1 MTKGCSSSAEIE
13 SLKEWA
19 ESQLD
24 SLEYHCEGNFNWS
37 PLNGDAGFRRYFR
50 TQTTPPFMVA
60 LSPPET
66 EDNPA
71 FVNIAAFLRENGIH
85 VPKVL
90 AHDYERGFLLEEDLG
105 ETLFF
110 DCLTTENV
118 EVLYGEALF
127 TLLRIQQ
134 CKTTSLFSSYN
145 QAFLL
150 TEMRLLQEW
159 MVDKLLGMTLSDDET
174 AMLDGF
180 YSLIVDS
187 ALEQPQ
193 VIVHRDF
200 HSKNMVYCEDGST
213 GVIDFQGAL
222 SGPFTY
228 DLASLLKDC
237 YLRWEPE
244 QVRRWAIA
252 YANMAIDVGILKPVS
267 EEQFLRWFD
276 WMGLQRHIKV
286 LGLFAR
292 LALRDG
298 KEGYLRELPRVVRY
312 VEEVVERYPQL
323 DDFASWFKQQ
333 LLPALKKQP
342 WFSQA

>member
-1 MTKGCSSSAEIE
+1 MTKGCSVSAEIE
-13 SLKEWA
+13 LLKKWA
-19 ESQLD
+19 ESQLE
-24 SLEYHCEGNFNWS
+24 SLEYHRQGDFDWS

-66 EDNPA
+66 EDNSA

-110 DCLTTENV
+110 DCLTAENV
-118 EVLYGEALF
+118 DVLYGEALF

-134 CKTTSLFSSYN
+134 CQTTSLFSSYS
-145 QAFLL
+145 QELL
-150 TEMRLLQEW
+150 LSEMRLLQEW
-159 MVDKLLGMTLSDDET
+159 LVDKLLDMTLSDDET
-174 AMLDGF
+174 LMLENF
-180 YSLIVDS
+180 YSHLIDS
-187 ALEQPQ
+187 AQEQPR

-252 YANMAIDVGILKPVS
+252 YANMAIDVGILQPVS

-298 KEGYLRELPRVVRY
+298 KEGYLRELPRVAQY
-312 VEEVVERYPQL
+312 VEEVVERYGQL
-323 DDFASWFKQQ
+323 DEFANWFKQQ